1 MVSKINMKI
10 AVIGGGIN
18 GVMTAWELCKHH
30 HDVTLFEKNTLM
42 SQTSS
47 ASSKLL
53 HGGLRYLEN
62 FEFRLVKEA
71 LGERQWWINQAPDLA
86 QPLKIFIPVYKQS
99 RRPAWFYKIGLYL
112 YDLFAGKQNIG
123 KHRNHSKVSMQK
135 LCPGL
140 KMNGLVK
147 GFSYYDGQ
155 MDDYQLGVWAIDQA
169 KKYKNFTTIEK
180 TSIDRVDV
188 NGEVVYNGNKEQ
200 FDKVINVAGP
210 WTYQLL
216 KDSDIDSDYELDLVR
231 GSHIVVNRK
240 LDHGYFLEAPG
251 ERRIFF
257 VLPYKGQ
264 TLIGTTEV
272 RQSIIDEIKPTKPE
286 IAYLIDAYNHYF
298 KDEISE
304 EDVVKSF
311 SGVRPLIKSSNN
323 ANKATREYAIEVNK
337 NLISV
342 FGGKWTTSR
351 ILAKNITR
359 RV

>member
-1 MVSKINMKI
+1 MKI
-10 AVIGGGIN
+10 AIIGGGIN
-18 GVMTAWELCKHH
+18 GVMTAWELCKNGHS
-30 HDVTLFEKNTLM
+30 VTLFEKHTLM

-47 ASSKLL
+47 SSSKLL

-71 LGERQWWINQAPDLA
+71 LRERQWWIDQVPDLA
-86 QPLKIFIPVYKQS
+86 RPLKIFIPVYKQS
-99 RRPAWFYKIGLYL
+99 RRPAWLYKIGLYL

-123 KHRNHSKVSMQK
+123 KHRNHSKASMQE

-155 MDDYQLGVWAIDQA
+155 MDDYQLGLWAVDQA
-169 KKYKNFTTIEK
+169 KQYENFTTIEK
-180 TSIDRVDV
+180 TTIDRVDV

-210 WTYQLL
+210 WAYQLL
-216 KDSDIDSDYELDLVR
+216 KDRDIDSDYELDLVR

-240 LDHGYFLEAPG
+240 LDHGYFLEVPN

-257 VLPYKGQ
+257 VLPYQNQ

-272 RQSIIDEIKPTKPE
+272 RQSIIDEIKPTQAE
-286 IAYLIDAYNHYF
+286 INYLIDAYNYYF
-298 KDEISE
+298 VSQITEQCIVDRFAGLRPL
-304 EDVVKSF
+304 VKSAQD
-311 SGVRPLIKSSNN
+311 SNQ
-323 ANKATREYAIEVNK
+323 ATREYVIQVNK
-337 NLISV
+337 NLISI
-342 FGGKWTTSR
+342 FGGKWTTAR
-351 ILAKNITR
+351 QLAKK
-359 RV
+359 VAALF

>member
-1 MVSKINMKI
+1 MKI

-18 GVMTAWELCKHH
+18 GIMTAWELCKHH

-71 LGERQWWINQAPDLA
+71 LRERQWWINQAPDLA
-86 QPLKIFIPVYKQS
+86 RPLKIFIPVYKQS
-99 RRPAWFYKIGLYL
+99 RRLAWLYETGLYL

-123 KHRNHSKVSMQK
+123 KHQNHNKASMQG

-147 GFSYYDGQ
+147 GFSYFDGQ
-155 MDDYQLGVWAIDQA
+155 MEDYQLGLWAVDQVKQYENFIAMEGVTIDQV
-169 KKYKNFTTIEK
+169 N
-180 TSIDRVDV
+180 V
-188 NGEVVYNGNKEQ
+188 NGEIYYNGNKEQ

-210 WTYQLL
+210 WADKLL
-216 KDSDIDSDYELDLVR
+216 KDSNIDLDYQLDLIR
-231 GSHIVVNRK
+231 GSHIIIDRK
-240 LDHGYFLEAPG
+240 LDQGYFLEAPS

-257 VLPYKGQ
+257 VLPCKGQ
-264 TLIGTTEV
+264 ALIGTTEV
-272 RQSIIDEIKPTKPE
+272 RQKISDEIKPAQSE
-286 IAYLIDAYNHYF
+286 ILNLLSAYNHYF
-298 KDEISE
+298 MDSISE
-304 EDVVKSF
+304 EDIVNSF
-311 SGVRPLIKSSNN
+311 AGVRPLVKSSNDL
-323 ANKATREYAIEVNK
+323 NKITRECAIQTGK

-342 FGGKWTTSR
+342 FGGKWTTAR
-351 ILAKNITR
+351 QLAKKVVEFVN
-359 RV
+359 

>member
-1 MVSKINMKI
+1 MKI
-10 AVIGGGIN
+10 AIIGGGIN
-18 GVMTAWELCKHH
+18 GVMTAWELCKNGHS
-30 HDVTLFEKNTLM
+30 VTLFEKHTLM

-47 ASSKLL
+47 SSSKLL

-71 LGERQWWINQAPDLA
+71 LRERQWWIDQVPDLA
-86 QPLKIFIPVYKQS
+86 RPLKIFIPVYKQS
-99 RRPAWFYKIGLYL
+99 RRPAWLYKIGLYL

-123 KHRNHSKVSMQK
+123 KHRNHSKASMQE

-155 MDDYQLGVWAIDQA
+155 MDDYQLGLWAVDQA
-169 KKYKNFTTIEK
+169 KQYENFTTIEK
-180 TSIDRVDV
+180 TTIDRVDV

-240 LDHGYFLEAPG
+240 LDHGYFLEVPN

-257 VLPYKGQ
+257 VLPYQNQ

-272 RQSIIDEIKPTKPE
+272 RQSIIDEIKPTQAE
-286 IAYLIDAYNHYF
+286 INYLIDAYNYYF
-298 KDEISE
+298 VSQITEQCIVDRFAGLRPL
-304 EDVVKSF
+304 VKSAQD
-311 SGVRPLIKSSNN
+311 SNQ
-323 ANKATREYAIEVNK
+323 ATREYVIQVNK
-337 NLISV
+337 NLISI
-342 FGGKWTTSR
+342 FGGKWTTAR
-351 ILAKNITR
+351 QLAKK
-359 RV
+359 VAALF

>member
-1 MVSKINMKI
+1 MKI

-18 GVMTAWELCKHH
+18 GIMTAWELCKRH

-71 LGERQWWINQAPDLA
+71 LIERQWWIKQVPDLA
-86 QPLKIFIPVYKQS
+86 WPFKVFIPVYKQS
-99 RRPAWFYKIGLYL
+99 RRPAWLYKIGLYL
-112 YDLFAGKQNIG
+112 YDLFAGKKNIG
-123 KHRNHSKVSMQK
+123 KHRNHSKASMQE

-155 MDDYQLGVWAIDQA
+155 MDDYQLGIWAIDQA
-169 KKYKNFTTIEK
+169 KQYKNFTTIEK
-180 TSIDRVDV
+180 TTIDRVDI
-188 NGEVVYNGNKEQ
+188 NGEISYNGNKEQ

-210 WTYQLL
+210 WAYQLL
-216 KDSDIDSDYELDLVR
+216 KDSNIESDYELDLVQ

-257 VLPYKGQ
+257 VLPYQGQ

-272 RQSIIDEIKPTKPE
+272 RQSIIDEIKPTRLE
-286 IAYLIDAYNHYF
+286 ITYLIDAYNYYF
-298 KDEISE
+298 KDEIIE
-304 EDVVKSF
+304 KDVVKGF
-311 SGVRPLIKSSNN
+311 SGVRPLIKSSNS
-323 ANKATREYAIEVNK
+323 ANKTTREYAIEVNK
-337 NLISV
+337 DLISV
-342 FGGKWTTSR
+342 FGGKWTTVR
-351 ILAKNITR
+351 QLAKKVVKTIT
-359 RV
+359 

>member
-1 MVSKINMKI
+1 MKI
-10 AVIGGGIN
+10 AIIGGGIN
-18 GVMTAWELCKHH
+18 GVMTAWELCKNGHS
-30 HDVTLFEKNTLM
+30 VTLFEKHTLM

-47 ASSKLL
+47 SSSKLL

-71 LGERQWWINQAPDLA
+71 LRERQWWIDQVPDLA
-86 QPLKIFIPVYKQS
+86 RPLKIFIPVYKQS
-99 RRPAWFYKIGLYL
+99 RRPAWLYKIGLYL

-123 KHRNHSKVSMQK
+123 KHRNHSKASMQE

-155 MDDYQLGVWAIDQA
+155 MDDYQLGIWAIDQA
-169 KKYKNFTTIEK
+169 KQYKNFTTIEK
-180 TSIDRVDV
+180 TTIDRVDV

-210 WTYQLL
+210 WAYQLL

-240 LDHGYFLEAPG
+240 LDHGYFLEVPN

-257 VLPYKGQ
+257 VLPYQNQ

-272 RQSIIDEIKPTKPE
+272 RQSIIDEIKPTQAE
-286 IAYLIDAYNHYF
+286 INYLIDAYNYYF
-298 KDEISE
+298 VSQITEQCIVDRFAGLRPL
-304 EDVVKSF
+304 VKSAQD
-311 SGVRPLIKSSNN
+311 SNQ
-323 ANKATREYAIEVNK
+323 ATREYVIQVNK
-337 NLISV
+337 NLISI
-342 FGGKWTTSR
+342 FGGKWTTAR
-351 ILAKNITR
+351 QLAKK
-359 RV
+359 VAALF

>member
-1 MVSKINMKI
+1 
-10 AVIGGGIN
+10 
-18 GVMTAWELCKHH
+18 MTAWELCKHH
-30 HDVTLFEKNTLM
+30 YDVTLFEKNTLM

-71 LGERQWWINQAPDLA
+71 LRERQWWINQAPDLA
-86 QPLKIFIPVYKQS
+86 RPLKIFIPVYKQS

-123 KHRNHSKVSMQK
+123 KHRNHSKASMQK
-135 LCPGL
+135 LCPEL
-140 KMNGLVK
+140 KMDGLVK

-155 MDDYQLGVWAIDQA
+155 MDDYQLGVWAADQV
-169 KKYKNFTTIEK
+169 KQYKNFTIIED
-180 TSIDRVDV
+180 TVIDRVDV

-210 WTYQLL
+210 WAYQLL
-216 KDSDIDSDYELDLVR
+216 KDSDIDSDYKLDLVR

-240 LDHGYFLEAPG
+240 LDHGYFLEVPG

-264 TLIGTTEV
+264 TLIGTTEG
-272 RQSIIDEIKPTKPE
+272 RQKISDEIRPTQSE
-286 IAYLIDAYNHYF
+286 IIYLIDAYNNYF
-298 KDEISE
+298 IDQITVQ
-304 EDVVKSF
+304 DIVRSF
-311 SGVRPLIKSSNN
+311 SGVRPLIKSSND
-323 ANKATREYAIEVNK
+323 ANKTTREYAVQKNK

-351 ILAKNITR
+351 RLAKQVATVIARCNE
-359 RV
+359 

>member
-1 MVSKINMKI
+1 
-10 AVIGGGIN
+10 
-18 GVMTAWELCKHH
+18 
-30 HDVTLFEKNTLM
+30 LFEKNTLM

-71 LGERQWWINQAPDLA
+71 LRERQWWINKVPDLV
-86 QPLKIFIPVYKQS
+86 QPLRIFIPIYKQS
-99 RRPAWFYKIGLYL
+99 RRPVWLYKVGLYL

-123 KHRNHSKVSMQK
+123 KHQNHSKTSMQG
-135 LCPGL
+135 LCSGL
-140 KMNGLVK
+140 KMNNLVQ

-155 MDDYQLGVWAIDQA
+155 MDDYQLGHWAADQA
-169 KKYKNFTTIEK
+169 KQYKNLTVLEETTV
-180 TSIDRVDV
+180 DRISV

-210 WTYQLL
+210 WAYQLL
-216 KDSDIDSDYELDLVR
+216 KENSIDSDYELDLVR
-231 GSHIVVNRK
+231 GSHIIIDRK
-240 LDHGYFLEAPG
+240 LDHGYFLEVPN

-272 RQSIIDEIKPTKPE
+272 RQKISEEIKPAQSE
-286 IAYLIDAYNHYF
+286 IFYLVDAYNHYF
-298 KDEISE
+298 MDPIIEK
-304 EDVVKSF
+304 DVVRSF
-311 SGVRPLIKSSNN
+311 AGVRPLIKSSNN
-323 ANKATREYAIEVNK
+323 ANKTTREYAMQSKK

-342 FGGKWTTSR
+342 FGGKWTVSR
-351 ILAKNITR
+351 VLAKTVVSDYFKNI
-359 RV
+359 

>member
-1 MVSKINMKI
+1 MKI

-18 GVMTAWELCKHH
+18 GIMTAWELCKHH

-71 LGERQWWINQAPDLA
+71 LKEREWWIAQAPQLA
-86 QPLKIFIPVYKQS
+86 QPLKIFIPIYKQS
-99 RRPAWFYKIGLYL
+99 RRPAWLYKIGLYL
-112 YDLFAGKQNIG
+112 YDLFAGKQSIG
-123 KHRNHSKVSMQK
+123 KHQNHSKVLMQG

-155 MDDYQLGVWAIDQA
+155 MDDYQLGLWAIDQV
-169 KKYKNFTTIEK
+169 KQYKNLTIIEE
-180 TSIDRVDV
+180 TAIDRVDV
-188 NGEVVYNGNKEQ
+188 NGGVVYNGNKQQ

-210 WTYQLL
+210 WAYQLL
-216 KDSDIDSDYELDLVR
+216 KDSNIDSNHELDLVR
-231 GSHIVVNRK
+231 GSHIVVDKK
-240 LDHGYFLEAPG
+240 LDHGYFLEVPG

-257 VLPYKGQ
+257 SLPYKGQ

-272 RQSIIDEIKPTKPE
+272 RQKISDKIKHTQSE
-286 IAYLIDAYNHYF
+286 VNYLIDAYNYYF
-298 KDEISE
+298 SNQITKH
-304 EDVVKSF
+304 DVVEIF
-311 SGVRPLIKSSNN
+311 SGIRPLVKSSNKI
-323 ANKATREYAIEVNK
+323 NKGTREYIVQINK
-337 NLISV
+337 DLISV

-351 ILAKNITR
+351 MLAKTVVSKLLLHGN
-359 RV
+359 

>member
-1 MVSKINMKI
+1 MKI

-18 GVMTAWELCKHH
+18 GIMTAWELCKCH

-71 LGERQWWINQAPDLA
+71 LRERQWWINQAPDLA
-86 QPLKIFIPVYKQS
+86 RPLKIFIPVYKQS
-99 RRPAWFYKIGLYL
+99 RRPAWLYKIGLYL

-123 KHRNHSKVSMQK
+123 KHRNHSKASMQE

-155 MDDYQLGVWAIDQA
+155 MDDYQLGLWAADQV
-169 KKYKNFTTIEK
+169 KQYKNFTVIEE
-180 TSIDRVDV
+180 TTIDRVNI
-188 NGEVVYNGNKEQ
+188 NGEVSFNGNKEQ

-210 WTYQLL
+210 WAYQLL
-216 KDSDIDSDYELDLVR
+216 KDSNIDSEYELDLVR

-240 LDHGYFLEAPG
+240 LDHGYFLEVPG

-264 TLIGTTEV
+264 ALIGTTEV
-272 RQSIIDEIKPTKPE
+272 RQKISDKIEPTKSE
-286 IAYLIDAYNHYF
+286 VTQLINAFNYYF
-298 KDEISE
+298 VNRITER
-304 EDVVKSF
+304 DVVKSF
-311 SGVRPLIKSSNN
+311 AGVRPLIKSSNN
-323 ANKATREYAIEVNK
+323 INKITREYAVQANI

-342 FGGKWTTSR
+342 FGGKWTTAR
-351 ILAKNITR
+351 QLAKKVT
-359 RV
+359 V

>member
-1 MVSKINMKI
+1 MKI
-10 AVIGGGIN
+10 AIIGGGIN
-18 GVMTAWELCKHH
+18 GVMTAWELCKNGHS
-30 HDVTLFEKNTLM
+30 VTLFEKHTLM

-47 ASSKLL
+47 SSSKLL

-71 LGERQWWINQAPDLA
+71 LRERQWWIDQVPDLA
-86 QPLKIFIPVYKQS
+86 RPLKIFIPVYKQS
-99 RRPAWFYKIGLYL
+99 RRPAWLYKIGLYL

-123 KHRNHSKVSMQK
+123 KHRNHSKASMQE

-155 MDDYQLGVWAIDQA
+155 MDDYQLGFWAIDQA

-210 WTYQLL
+210 WAYQLL

-240 LDHGYFLEAPG
+240 LDHGYFLEVPN

-257 VLPYKGQ
+257 VLPYQNQ

-272 RQSIIDEIKPTKPE
+272 RQSIIDEIKPTQAE
-286 IAYLIDAYNHYF
+286 INYLIDAYNYYF
-298 KDEISE
+298 VSQITEQCIVDRFAGLRPL
-304 EDVVKSF
+304 VKSAQD
-311 SGVRPLIKSSNN
+311 SNQ
-323 ANKATREYAIEVNK
+323 ATREYVIQVNK
-337 NLISV
+337 NLISI
-342 FGGKWTTSR
+342 FGGKWTTAR
-351 ILAKNITR
+351 QLAKK
-359 RV
+359 VAALF